1 MSLAYD
7 LSGTG
12 DAPVIVLPCSLGT
25 TRALWDGQVEEL
37 SRVFRVLRYEH
48 RGHGASTVTPGP
60 YSIRQLA
67 EDALALLDELQ
78 LDRVAWCGLSLGGMV
93 GMWIGAHAPARLTS
107 LVLACTSARVGS
119 PDVYADRAAAVRAH
133 GIEPIADGIVE
144 RWFTPH
150 APAELR
156 ARFRALLVSAPV
168 EGYAATCEA
177 IADWDFRA
185 DLPQVGVRTLV
196 LAGELDTS
204 MPSADSALLAARI
217 PGARHVTLRGAGHLA
232 NLEQPAAFSAAA
244 LDHLLEVA

>member
-7 LSGTG
+7 MHGAD
-12 DAPVIVLPCSLGT
+12 DAPVLVLPSSLGT

-37 SRVFRVLRYEH
+37 SRAFRVLRYEH

-67 EDALALLDELQ
+67 EDALALLDELR
-78 LDRVAWCGLSLGGMV
+78 LARVAWCGLSLGGMV
-93 GMWIGAHAPARLTS
+93 GMWIGAYAPARLSS
-107 LVLACTSARVGS
+107 LVLACTAARVGA
-119 PDVYADRAAAVRAH
+119 PDVYAARAAAVRAH
-133 GIEPIADGIVE
+133 GIEPIADGVVE
-144 RWFTPH
+144 RWFTPN

-156 ARFRALLVSAPV
+156 ARFRAILVSAPV

-177 IADWDFRA
+177 LADWDFSEHLA
-185 DLPQVGVRTLV
+185 DVGVPTLV

-204 MPSADSALLAARI
+204 MPSADSELLAARI
-217 PGARHVTLRGAGHLA
+217 PGATHVSLRGAGHLA
-232 NLEQPAAFSAAA
+232 NLEQPAAFTAAV